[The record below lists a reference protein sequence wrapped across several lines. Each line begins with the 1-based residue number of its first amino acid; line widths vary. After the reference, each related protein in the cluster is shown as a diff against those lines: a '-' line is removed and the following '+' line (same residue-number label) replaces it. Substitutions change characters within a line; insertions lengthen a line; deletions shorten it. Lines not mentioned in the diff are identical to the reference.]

1 MATNQFSRSHSGYG
15 SLDIVAGLCAAVR
28 VLAALFNF
36 LGLKYVHPQ
45 PCISPTREYGNWP
58 LLSELGG
65 MGPGSPASSATYS
78 TPSPPATASP
88 RVRSNFLS
96 SIVPLFATV
105 ILFANQI

>member
-1 MATNQFSRSHSGYG
+1 MATNQFARSHSGYG

-28 VLAALFNF
+28 LLIALFF
-36 LGLKYVHPQ
+36 ILGLKDVRPQ

-65 MGPGSPASSATYS
+65 MGPASPASSATYS

-88 RVRSNFLS
+88 RVRTGPLLS
-96 SIVPLFATV
+96 SFATI
-105 ILFANQI
+105 ILITSQI